1 MLPRCKKNIFI
12 AALLALVLS
21 VMELGLLT
29 HEVSHIQDY
38 ASKSNPDKNTTVEH
52 CQQCLS
58 YALAD
63 NAMVTPA
70 LILSLSVNPQSA
82 TKIAVALLASA
93 LTPTYHARA
102 PPFFA

>member
-1 MLPRCKKNIFI
+1 MLMRYHKNIFVVL
-12 AALLALVLS
+12 LLALVLS

-38 ASKSNPDKNTTVEH
+38 TSQSNPDKNTTAEH

-58 YALAD
+58 YAHAD
-63 NAMVTPA
+63 SAMVLPA
-70 LILSLSVNPQSA
+70 LILSLNVPHQSV
-82 TKIAVALLASA
+82 TKITAALLASA